1 MLRWLNRLMPEA
13 RGSVRTPDD
22 LAEFLSRHAAFVAQK
37 CSDSYC
43 RAKVGTSH
51 FAMAEEKTFKDANA
65 ICRWEGYAEML
76 AAMSALAGRALVDS
90 GADAEAV
97 DHTLHEMFARVL
109 EGHPRPA
116 HRPEGWADV
125 IAALPMRLKAARAQ
139 PRPELVDI
147 AGAAG
152 KRLFEVLPI
161 HARYRALDEEIVV
174 NSVTF
179 QFVGYSDKFRRQVD
193 VAALARGLTAR
204 AA

>member
-1 MLRWLNRLMPEA
+1 M
-13 RGSVRTPDD
+13 RTPDD
-22 LAEFLSRHAAFVAQK
+22 LAAFLSRHAAFVAQK

-51 FAMAEEKTFKDANA
+51 FAMAEEQTFKDANA

-76 AAMSALAGRALVDS
+76 AAMMALTGRALVDA
-90 GADAEAV
+90 GAEAETV
-97 DHTLHEMFARVL
+97 DRVL
-109 EGHPRPA
+109 HDMYVRVLDGHPRPA
-116 HRPEGWADV
+116 HRAEGWGDM
-125 IAALPMRLKAARAQ
+125 IAALPGRLKAARAHPV
-139 PRPELVDI
+139 PRLVDI

-161 HARYRALDEEIVV
+161 HARYRELDEEIVV

-193 VAALARGLTAR
+193 VAAIARSLGAK